1 MKKPILLDFPHQF
14 ETERLVVRCPLPGD
28 GPEVHEAI
36 VETFE
41 NLKFWFPWANEESTA
56 QDTEENVRKA
66 HCRFLTREDLRF
78 HLFLKGTQTLVGC
91 SSLHRIDWEIPRFEI
106 GYWCRKRF
114 EGQGFIS
121 EAVTGLVHFA
131 VEELG
136 AKRIEIRCDAR
147 NERSRKVAERAG
159 FNLDGVFRQDERD
172 FRGELC
178 DTLVFSRIYPE

>member
-159 FNLDGVFRQDERD
+159 FDLDGVFRQGERD
-172 FRGELC
+172 SRGELC